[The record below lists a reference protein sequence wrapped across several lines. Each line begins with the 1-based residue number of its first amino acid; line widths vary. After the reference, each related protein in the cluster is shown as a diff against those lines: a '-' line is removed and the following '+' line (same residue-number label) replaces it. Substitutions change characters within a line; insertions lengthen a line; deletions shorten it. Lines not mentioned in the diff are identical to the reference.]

1 MGVAGD
7 SKERACWVHEDA
19 AHGIIGRAE
28 VAHRCSR
35 AAIVQFW
42 DGEAERR
49 RRMLYV
55 HMLILADQM
64 SSGVPG
70 REEGGVPAVLAKVPM
85 RRRPPLASSAQQRT
99 RSLKRAWRIV
109 APVDVETIET
119 TRSCKVTVASALDE
133 MGTTLPGREVGD
145 YPRQHA
151 LRMTRGLC
159 AARVAA
165 SIAGAQTCCMGQRA
179 FARASHL
186 SPAQS
191 LRQRPSSTHP
201 PKRPPCPQKHPGAAR
216 ESLRR
221 EAHLESQGQP
231 NESKTT

>member
-1 MGVAGD
+1 MHPHRFTPRQAEDGRVATLLSCLDVIYVHRPITMGVAGD

-70 REEGGVPAVLAKVPM
+70 RE
-85 RRRPPLASSAQQRT
+85 
-99 RSLKRAWRIV
+99 
-109 APVDVETIET
+109 
-119 TRSCKVTVASALDE
+119 
-133 MGTTLPGREVGD
+133 
-145 YPRQHA
+145 
-151 LRMTRGLC
+151 
-159 AARVAA
+159 
-165 SIAGAQTCCMGQRA
+165 
-179 FARASHL
+179 
-186 SPAQS
+186 
-191 LRQRPSSTHP
+191 
-201 PKRPPCPQKHPGAAR
+201 
-216 ESLRR
+216 
-221 EAHLESQGQP
+221 
-231 NESKTT
+231 